1 MTDHPGVPN
10 AQLVKEETPEAK
22 LYKGRSIAEQNSVD
36 RCWELLMSPAYKKL
50 RQAIYTTE
58 KGLERFRSLVVNS
71 VIATDIFDPN
81 LKSLRNARWE
91 KAFNN
96 KATLGHAED
105 SKAMSDRKATIV
117 IEHLIQA
124 R

>member
-1 MTDHPGVPN
+1 M
-10 AQLVKEETPEAK
+10 
-22 LYKGRSIAEQNSVD
+22 
-36 RCWELLMSPAYKKL
+36 KL

-71 VIATDIFDPN
+71 VIATDIFDPT

-91 KAFNN
+91 RAFNN
-96 KATLGHAED
+96 KTTPENEQAED